1 MTATIVRREAWL
13 DRARGLAVVLMVV
26 DHLAV
31 FLVHEWGN
39 PAPYGGL
46 AQVLRL
52 TVTRASL
59 VLFMLVAGWLIEQHG
74 ARPRRMAEI
83 CLAGAAVTAFG
94 WWLDFPIGR
103 PDVLLLIG
111 VCLCFWRQIRRHP
124 VAAIALG
131 VVQLTAWPIPWSG
144 YQPGAV
150 LALLAAGI
158 VWNCRAFAEGGR
170 LWTQRLPS
178 WLGWPGRHA
187 LGLYVAHIAALG
199 VVEVV
204 RGS

>member
-1 MTATIVRREAWL
+1 MTATVVRREAWL
-13 DRARGLAVVLMVV
+13 DRTRGLAVVLMVV

-59 VLFMLVAGWLIEQHG
+59 VLFMLVAGWLIEERG
-74 ARPRRMAEI
+74 ARPRRIAQV
-83 CLAGAAVTAFG
+83 LLSGAAVTAFG
-94 WWLDFPIGR
+94 AVLDLPIGR
-103 PDVLLLIG
+103 PDVLVLIG
-111 VCLCFWRQIRRHP
+111 LALCFWRAIRRHP
-124 VAAIALG
+124 VATIAVG
-131 VVQLTAWPIPWSG
+131 IVQLTAWPVPWDG

-150 LALLAAGI
+150 VALLAAGV
-158 VWNCRAFAEGGR
+158 VWNCWE
-170 LWTQRLPS
+170 LDEIEWTDRLPA

-187 LGLYVAHIAALG
+187 LALYVAHIFALG
-199 VVEVV
+199 LVEVV